1 MREEQWNHC
10 GLLRWRQGQQHR
22 RLLPTLS
29 AEQPVISM
37 ALRRHM
43 KNFVKNYSDSE
54 VKVREATSNDPWGPS
69 SSLMLEIS
77 DLTYNTVSLLEI
89 MNMIWHRMNDQ
100 GKNWR
105 HVYKSLML
113 LDYLIKNGSK
123 KVIQHCQEGLFNIQ
137 TLKDFHYIDEAGKD
151 QGYHIREK
159 SKQVSALLTDDQLL
173 HNEREI
179 ARRTR
184 QRTSYA
190 MLLPKKTTTKDC
202 LPTMS
207 ASEPIPELPDSLKL
221 QDYFPKAASAPQ
233 QNQPFQSPGKAATA
247 QEMVALQ
254 IIAKKSSEDLIVF
267 SEDEQTPATTI
278 LPRPFH
284 AEGSSNGAP
293 PAVQAAASDSWNR
306 SVISFPPQRSLSTS
320 EKWGTGRRTYS
331 TVTNPASTITLMPPS
346 RTQSANT
353 PKIAEILLDH
363 QSSVPKKP
371 ATTSQYVPKPD
382 FLPSSSVASVETL
395 YLSPTFNL
403 FDPLGNSVANS
414 EILKPTPASFKQF
427 PGLNTTT
434 MLNFNPSTPSSMQ
447 TFNTTL
453 HLSPRPDSTSSMATT
468 SSFSTFSISSPDS
481 VVPENIVQPNLIP
494 SCGPSCGPSSLSSP
508 HKLSS
513 SVFFNDLKDRVT
525 HPFSCQRSE
534 EEESENTSILNL
546 LPDNSRHCAGKVNS
560 FESRILRIS
569 GGSWGAFPV
578 QNVDPVA
585 SRSMPSAG
593 GSPNGGT
600 TQKALGTLEEIKNAV
615 LGLRG
620 DVGKVAQELQ
630 TIGSQMAS
638 LVGDIQHLSKFST
651 ASRTAKDALCQ

>member
-1 MREEQWNHC
+1 
-10 GLLRWRQGQQHR
+10 
-22 RLLPTLS
+22 
-29 AEQPVISM
+29 M

-54 VKVREATSNDPWGPS
+54 IKVREATSNDPWGPS

-105 HVYKSLML
+105 HVYKSLTL

-123 KVIQHCQEGLFNIQ
+123 KVIQHCREGLFNIQ
-137 TLKDFHYIDEAGKD
+137 TLKDFHYIDEAGKN
-151 QGYHIREK
+151 QGYHVREK

-207 ASEPIPELPDSLKL
+207 ASEPIPELPDSVKL
-221 QDYFPKAASAPQ
+221 QHHFPKVASAPQ
-233 QNQPFQSPGKAATA
+233 QNQPFQSPGKAAMA
-247 QEMVALQ
+247 QEMVASQ
-254 IIAKKSSEDLIVF
+254 ITAKKSSEDLIVF
-267 SEDEQTPATTI
+267 SEDEQTPATTT
-278 LPRPFH
+278 LPPPFP
-284 AEGSSNGAP
+284 AEGSSDGAP
-293 PAVQAAASDSWNR
+293 PVVQAAASDSWNR
-306 SVISFPPQRSLSTS
+306 SMMAKQFKTFCLTGVISFSSQRSLSTS
-320 EKWGTGRRTYS
+320 QKWGTGRRTYS

-346 RTQSANT
+346 RNQSANT
-353 PKIAEILLDH
+353 PKIAEMLLGR
-363 QSSVPKKP
+363 QSSVPEKP
-371 ATTSQYVPKPD
+371 ATTSQHVPESD
-382 FLPSSSVASVETL
+382 FLPSSSKASVETL
-395 YLSPTFNL
+395 YLSPTFNV

-414 EILKPTPASFKQF
+414 EILKPTPSSSKQF
-427 PGLNTTT
+427 PGPNTTT
-434 MLNFNPSTPSSMQ
+434 MLNFNSSTPNSVQ
-447 TFNTTL
+447 TFNTNL

-481 VVPENIVQPNLIP
+481 VVPENIVHPNLIP
-494 SCGPSCGPSSLSSP
+494 SCGPSGLSSP

-513 SVFFNDLKDRVT
+513 SVFFNCLKDRVT

-560 FESRILRIS
+560 FESRTLRIS

-578 QNVDPVA
+578 QNVDPVG
-585 SRSMPSAG
+585 SPNMPSAG
-593 GSPNGGT
+593 GSPNVGMT
-600 TQKALGTLEEIKNAV
+600 KKALGTLEEIKNAV

-620 DVGKVAQELQ
+620 DIGKVAQELQ
-630 TIGSQMAS
+630 NIGSQMAS
-638 LVGDIQHLSKFST
+638 LVGDIQHMSKFST
-651 ASRTAKDALCQ
+651 ASQTAKDAPCQ

>member
-1 MREEQWNHC
+1 MSPPPAPKNKGSQW
-10 GLLRWRQGQQHR
+10 
-22 RLLPTLS
+22 
-29 AEQPVISM
+29 
-37 ALRRHM
+37 
-43 KNFVKNYSDSE
+43 
-54 VKVREATSNDPWGPS
+54 
-69 SSLMLEIS
+69 
-77 DLTYNTVSLLEI
+77 
-89 MNMIWHRMNDQ
+89 
-100 GKNWR
+100 
-105 HVYKSLML
+105 
-113 LDYLIKNGSK
+113 
-123 KVIQHCQEGLFNIQ
+123 
-137 TLKDFHYIDEAGKD
+137 
-151 QGYHIREK
+151 
-159 SKQVSALLTDDQLL
+159 
-173 HNEREI
+173 
-179 ARRTR
+179 
-184 QRTSYA
+184 
-190 MLLPKKTTTKDC
+190 
-202 LPTMS
+202 
-207 ASEPIPELPDSLKL
+207 
-221 QDYFPKAASAPQ
+221 APH
-233 QNQPFQSPGKAATA
+233 AATA
-247 QEMVALQ
+247 PSTPPEAPIDQELRPMEDIGAAPVYRAAHRAAWLHLRIETRGGTCRCFQ
-254 IIAKKSSEDLIVF
+254 ELLELSILTPDHASFTSDLSTKLHPYSQLCLPESLEPDFISRTDLIVF

-278 LPRPFH
+278 LPHPFH

-320 EKWGTGRRTYS
+320 QKWGTGRRTYS
-331 TVTNPASTITLMPPS
+331 TVTNTASTITLMPPS

-363 QSSVPKKP
+363 QSSVPEKP
-371 ATTSQYVPKPD
+371 ATTSQYIPKPD

-434 MLNFNPSTPSSMQ
+434 MLNFNPSTPSNMQ

-453 HLSPRPDSTSSMATT
+453 HPSPRPDSTSSMATT

-494 SCGPSCGPSSLSSP
+494 SCGPSGLSSP

-578 QNVDPVA
+578 QNVAPVA

-620 DVGKVAQELQ
+620 DVGKVTQELQ
-630 TIGSQMAS
+630 TIGRQMAS
-638 LVGDIQHLSKFST
+638 LVGDIQHLSKFSA